1 MTIRSR
7 TKSTGVR
14 RTTER
19 TGASGKENFSRT
31 FAPEYLEIPKIRV
44 NTHTHT
50 FSPPVTRALIYL
62 FSVSPQRGVTPFC
75 GLTVYYACPKTAG
88 SSDNPSRPALSVI
101 KHL

>member
-44 NTHTHT
+44 NTHI
-50 FSPPVTRALIYL
+50 L
-62 FSVSPQRGVTPFC
+62 
-75 GLTVYYACPKTAG
+75 TAG
-88 SSDNPSRPALSVI
+88 NPRVNILIFSQSTKGCNSLLRTDCLLCLPENGRQQRQPVPSGLI
-101 KHL
+101 CY